1 MHRYATYIILLLLS
15 SIAVSSINHVY
26 AHTGIIVNGIDVAA
40 GWLNEPPLVGE
51 LNAVVLEFKKDSRP
65 FIIEPQELSVSIKYG
80 GVSKSLEIEPLANG
94 AYASPIIPT
103 RTGSYVVILKGS
115 INGNPVNAEIP
126 IEDVEDKSRVA
137 FPDASDTT
145 DAQRMIPTL
154 QSSLTQL
161 QNKADRA
168 LASAEDAKKAVE
180 EVKSSIDA
188 LNKDADSAYNFG
200 LMGLSIGIAGVA
212 VGVGAIVK
220 SRRF

>member
-1 MHRYATYIILLLLS
+1 MHRDVTYIILLLLS
-15 SIAVSSINHVY
+15 SIAVASINHVY
-26 AHTGIIVNGIDVAA
+26 AHTGITVNGIEVGA

-80 GVSKSLEIEPLANG
+80 GVSKSLEIEPLENG
-94 AYASPIIPT
+94 VYASPIIPT

-126 IEDVEDKSRVA
+126 IEDVEDKSRIV

-154 QSSLTQL
+154 QSSLIQL

-180 EVKSSIDA
+180 EVKSSIDT
-188 LNKDADSAYNFG
+188 LNRDADSAYNFG

-212 VGVGAIVK
+212 VGVGAMVK